1 MSQTGTVQVQT
12 YTREEVAKHNT
23 EEDLWLIIDNT
34 VYDVTKFGKFHPGGH
49 TMLIRSAGK
58 DVTNEFKSYH
68 NELVLQKYKNLAIG
82 QIISTQST
90 KPKSSFQYSEPAWYT
105 SGDSPYYNESHVK
118 FRKKMREFVD
128 REIIPFVHEWD
139 TKGTYPA
146 ELREKAF
153 KEGIYGAIWPK
164 EYGGTPPEGCEKAD
178 AFHLLIFVD
187 ELSRSGCGG
196 LLWSCFFS
204 FSISLPPVL
213 KVGSEYI
220 KNKVAKD
227 IITGKKIMS
236 LAVTEPSSGSD
247 VAALE
252 ATAKLITNEKGEEVW
267 LVNGEKRYISGG
279 VSADYY
285 TVAVKTPKGIT
296 LLLVERTMPGVT
308 PRRQPTQGWLASNTG
323 FIQFK
328 DVQVPK
334 ENIIG
339 EEGKGWLAVM
349 HNFNQERFVFC
360 AMMNRYSR
368 VCLTDA
374 VQFARHRKTF
384 GKTLSQH
391 DVIRSKIAQMCA
403 RVESNHAFLE
413 SIAYSMTKGK
423 VNEIGGTIALAK
435 ARCTDGMRH
444 ACTEATQI
452 MGGVAYIRGG
462 VGERVE
468 RLSREVNVNS
478 VAGGSY
484 EIMEILAMKQARL

>member
-247 VAALE
+247 VAALQTT
-252 ATAKLITNEKGEEVW
+252 ATIITNEKGEEVW
-267 LVNGEKRYISGG
+267 LVNGEKRYITGG
-279 VSADYY
+279 VFGDYF
-285 TVAVKTPKGIT
+285 TTAVKTSKGVT
-296 LLLVERTMPGVT
+296 LLLIERTMPGVT
-308 PRRQPTQGWLASNTG
+308 VRQPTQGWLASNTA

-328 DVQVPK
+328 NVQVPK

-349 HNFNQERFVFC
+349 HNFNQERYVLA

-368 VCLTDA
+368 VCLADA
-374 VQFARHRKTF
+374 VEFARHRKTF

-391 DVIRSKIAQMCA
+391 DVIRRKIAQMCA

-413 SIAYSMTKGK
+413 SIAYSISKGK
-423 VNEIGGTIALAK
+423 VNDIGGTIALAK
-435 ARCTDGMRH
+435 TRCTDGMRF
-444 ACTEATQI
+444 CTTEATQI
-452 MGGVAYIRGG
+452 MGGVAYVRGG

-478 VAGGSY
+478 IGGGSY